1 VVRIHHFVANLEQA
15 SLPLVKMSLF
25 SEEAG
30 GLESSPACCSSI
42 AEIPGNGYFL
52 GD

>member
-1 VVRIHHFVANLEQA
+1 
-15 SLPLVKMSLF
+15 MSLF

-30 GLESSPACCSSI
+30 GLESSPACRSSI
-42 AEIPGNGYFL
+42 AEIPGNSDFF